1 MVMGDVKCLAA
12 IGAFFGWQST
22 LFTILVSSLFGGVMG
37 LALVLGNKKD
47 WQSRI
52 PYGPYI
58 AFAALLWMFC
68 GHEIMNW
75 YWSFIRG

>member
-1 MVMGDVKCLAA
+1 MGDVKFLAA

-22 LFTILVSSLFGGVMG
+22 LFTVFVSSMLGGVIGLILVIGS
-37 LALVLGNKKD
+37 KKG

-58 AFAALLWMFC
+58 AFGALLWMFC
-68 GHEIMNW
+68 GREIVNW
-75 YWSFIRG
+75 YLSFIRG